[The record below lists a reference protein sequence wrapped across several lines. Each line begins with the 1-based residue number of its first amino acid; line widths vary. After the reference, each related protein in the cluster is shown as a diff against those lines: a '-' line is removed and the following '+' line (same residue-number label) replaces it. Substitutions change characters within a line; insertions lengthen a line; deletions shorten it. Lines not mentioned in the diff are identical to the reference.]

1 MERVVAPG
9 SEIAIDRDQVL
20 DRGDLAGQ
28 DDAIAPEAK
37 LPGAG
42 GTAERGGHQRFARH
56 LLGPLRLGQL
66 GVGVHH
72 PGQQI
77 VIEAA
82 PVDADSYGLG
92 VFERLFDHDGEL
104 PVPFVAKSDV
114 SRIDAVLVQRL
125 GAVRIVAQQ
134 LVPVVMEVAH
144 QRHLASQLLE
154 PLADGGDGHRR
165 FLGVHRDADD
175 LRTGGGER
183 RHLGGGGLGVGGV
196 GIGHGL
202 DHDRRT
208 AADGHVADGDADT
221 FAPWQAQS

>member
-1 MERVVAPG
+1 MR
-9 SEIAIDRDQVL
+9 S
-20 DRGDLAGQ
+20 
-28 DDAIAPEAK
+28 
-37 LPGAG
+37 LP
-42 GTAERGGHQRFARH
+42 RPSSRARSS
-56 LLGPLRLGQL
+56 LPR
-66 GVGVHH
+66 VHH

-77 VIEAA
+77 VVEAA

-104 PVPFVAKSDV
+104 TVPFVAKADV
-114 SRIDAVLVQRL
+114 SRIDAVLFQCP

-144 QRHLASQLLE
+144 QRHLAAQLLE

-196 GIGHGL
+196 GIGHRL
-202 DHDRRT
+202 DDDGRPAAHGD
-208 AADGHVADGDADT
+208 AADGNGDAVSS
-221 FAPWQAQS
+221 WH